1 MLFRSRSIMLNRNR
15 SNNTNTSTGNKASV
29 PKDKYVLGASEC
41 SYELADYIKAGM
53 DRKKLSDKQQLD
65 KVIRLFTSNE
75 TMYLAETEGR
85 SLKVMLNAKG
95 EIKFLGFITAGD
107 ASLDLSE
114 QDIPQILE
122 EAQKSIVKAISVDEL
137 IDLF

>member
-1 MLFRSRSIMLNRNR
+1 MLNRNR

-53 DRKKLSDKQQLD
+53 SAKKLSDQQQLA
-65 KVIRLFTSNE
+65 KVSNLFIKNE
-75 TMYLAETEGR
+75 HMYLAETEGR
-85 SLKVMLNAKG
+85 SLKVMINAGG
-95 EIKFLGFITAGD
+95 EVKFLGFITAGD
-107 ASLDLSE
+107 ASIELSE
-114 QDIPQILE
+114 QDIEVILE
-122 EAQKSIVKAISVDEL
+122 EAKKGIVKAISVDAL